1 MSTPFLV
8 AFGRYA
14 AGSIVASA
22 NFAAQAASLGVRT
35 GAAAAGALAT
45 AAGGVPGAGLVRK
58 MAEAVE
64 REAAA
69 AEEQA
74 SLRASASVDGLANR
88 LANRLG
94 DGRSEWVELAA
105 DTAAAPL
112 SGLAAVAAAMGVEAF
127 NSAASTRPGR
137 AALDA
142 VVRNARGD
150 AGAQRESLVAVA
162 SDSGAA
168 AIRGGFSVAETA
180 VRLAFSDTR
189 RLRRAIAGGVDQ
201 MRLLADAGEMHDLL
215 PVPAVDEEVRA
226 RARRVVERAPARL
239 LAALEEPSP
248 RIGETLA
255 AMLDD
260 AEPLR
265 VFVVAYSQVAT
276 LVVTRVS
283 RLLIAGSLS
292 FSDVEAFLEGR
303 RLAGQAW
310 RAGGEDRPEHGLQR
324 GLRRALPGDGGR
336 RPGRRSLHSPRLRPP
351 RRPRLPDAR
360 RHGARRGLS

>member
-74 SLRASASVDGLANR
+74 SLRASASVDG

-248 RIGETLA
+248 RIGKTLA

>member
-74 SLRASASVDGLANR
+74 SLRASASVDG

-303 RLAGQAW
+303 RLTGQAW